1 MKTMPELTDTEM
13 LRYARQ
19 ILLDGWDIEA
29 QTRLKHSRI
38 LIIGMGGLGCPVADT
53 LVRAGVGELFIV
65 DGDTIE
71 ASNLQRQTL
80 FTPADIGKSK
90 VQTAKQRLTMINELV
105 NITAIEQRLN
115 AENLSEIVT
124 LIQNNGRQN
133 INNQNSLS
141 NFNQISNHSPTIQ
154 SHQAFNSCVGSD
166 IGIDLILDCSDNFA
180 TREFINRVSVGYNIP
195 LLSASAIGQEGQLA
209 LFEPSLNTGCYH
221 CLFPNPND
229 GAEDERRCVNSGVLA
244 STTAIMGN
252 LQAQAGLT
260 FLGLQK
266 NSLAQ
271 TLLLWQGESM
281 TLRKLKFQQDTNC
294 TVCG

>member
-1 MKTMPELTDTEM
+1 MSNATFTTSELTDTEM
-13 LRYARQ
+13 LRYSRQ
-19 ILLDGWDIEA
+19 ILLEGWDIEA

-71 ASNLQRQTL
+71 ASNLQRQNL
-80 FTPADIGKSK
+80 FTPDDIGKSK
-90 VQTAKQRLTMINELV
+90 VQTAKQRLNNVNELV
-105 NITAIEQRLN
+105 KITAIEQRLN
-115 AENLSEIVT
+115 AETLSEIFT
-124 LIQNNGRQN
+124 FIQTHK
-133 INNQNSLS
+133 NSLS

-195 LLSASAIGQEGQLA
+195 LLSASAIGREGQLA
-209 LFEPSLNTGCYH
+209 LFEPSLHTGCYH

-252 LQAQAGLT
+252 LQAQACLT
-260 FLGLQK
+260 FLGLGK

-271 TLLLWQGESM
+271 TLLLWQGETM
-281 TLRKLKFQQDTNC
+281 TLRKLKFKKDVDC
-294 TVCG
+294 TVCGGK

>member
-53 LVRAGVGELFIV
+53 LVRAGVGKLFIV
-65 DGDTIE
+65 DSDIIE

-90 VQTAKQRLTMINELV
+90 VQTAKQRLTIINELV
-105 NITAIEQRLN
+105 NITAIEQRFN

-141 NFNQISNHSPTIQ
+141 NFNQHLVNQPTAQ
-154 SHQAFNSCVGSD
+154 PHPKLK
-166 IGIDLILDCSDNFA
+166 IDLILDCSDNFA

-221 CLFPNPND
+221 CLFPNPSEA
-229 GAEDERRCVNSGVLA
+229 AEDERRCVNSGVLA

-281 TLRKLKFQQDTNC
+281 TLRKLKFKKDVDC
-294 TVCG
+294 TVCGGK